1 MPLNTPTKNMFP
13 PTLRLA
19 LSKALFTLVLLAS
32 PALAQ
37 TTLYYSGGTTN
48 IIDGTA
54 VVTNWANMSGTWG
67 GATKNFATDT
77 NGTTYAAWSSNSVF
91 RSFSSGYAYN
101 FTGENITNTIISDVA
116 AAGIALQFNAPS
128 NANSYGNKAFYINA
142 SNAYTLTL
150 SGTSPVVDVRNVGT
164 YLGSIDTIGVTIN
177 QNISPT
183 ARVQLAGSSGFTKTG
198 NLYLQINNTNDALTG
213 TVNVLHNANSI
224 DSGAAGTVQIG
235 GGGAN
240 ATATLAGITRFNI
253 SAVGMGNGGATTAGV
268 RSRLRV
274 LTGTNNANVLNDSAV
289 ISLTGLGQFEYQSR
303 TNSAETIGSLR
314 LASSGVLR
322 LDTNSAGT
330 TAGALTFTTGIDRAN
345 TRAQLLIAG
354 NAVTGEM
361 TSTVNLGTSHGL
373 GNSLLPWATDSRGRF
388 MKVDTGNYLVYV
400 APTDV
405 SDVSTIT
412 SSSTDYR
419 ITGTLSSST
428 FASGAQANSIGIYR
442 GAAGAYT
449 LNVAD
454 TLVIASG
461 GLVDANDNNATTVTI
476 QGGSSLTTAGNAT
489 LYISAGV
496 SSTGG
501 AFTVSTPITG
511 NIDVA
516 VNGGNAG
523 VSFGG
528 TTASTYTGTT
538 YVNGGT
544 LTLNRGSSA
553 NAVGSNVVIRSGAIL
568 AVSQNENIPNGATVT
583 VENGGFWNR
592 GGSTETI
599 ASLAG
604 GGMLTANTNST
615 AVTTVTNSV
624 TIGDSGI
631 GTMIVSS
638 ASNAGITNA
647 FRMNSG
653 AVFNM
658 ELSANGGMSDQMQF
672 WNFSTNEFV
681 LNSNAINL
689 SLAGTQTNGRY
700 TASLFKFYSDG
711 GTNLTSSFITNGL
724 TIGTTGTIIGTPTL
738 NYNSGGSTIDVT
750 YNVGAMFYT
759 NGTTYTVSAAE
770 NYDAATYIRNGTT
783 VNANVSGALP
793 TNTPTTLVMDDAG
806 SGSSTLALGANQT
819 VASVSGA
826 GTATIAL
833 GANTLTVSGTGSTTF
848 SGTITGTGGSLT
860 KSGSGGTLTLSGAS
874 ANTYSGTTTVSG
886 GVLEL
891 NKSSGEAI
899 AGNLIVG
906 KGTTDS
912 TVKLLLSG
920 SNQVGSTG
928 GQTVTL
934 SGGTIQRASGV
945 SEVFGNLN
953 ITAASFLDFGTGTT
967 GNLQFGTYTPS
978 SLITVQNF
986 LQGNTLKFAT
996 QLTTEQLNTNFS
1008 FDNGFTTNWSGGT
1021 FTITAI
1027 PEPSTLAAAIGL
1039 AGMMLWPVRR
1049 RLLCDAKHMLDA
1061 RHPEN

>member
-1 MPLNTPTKNMFP
+1 MQHLPLSKFSA
-13 PTLRLA
+13 LA
-19 LSKALFTLVLLAS
+19 LCTLALLAA
-32 PALAQ
+32 PAAFAQ
-37 TTLYYSGGTTN
+37 SSLYYSGGTTD
-48 IIDGTA
+48 ITDGTP
-54 VVTNWANMSGTWG
+54 VQTNWTNMSGTWG
-67 GATKNFATDT
+67 GAIKNFATDT

-289 ISLTGLGQFEYQSR
+289 ISLTGLGQFEYQGR

-322 LDTNSAGT
+322 LDTYSAGT
-330 TAGALTFTTGIDRAN
+330 SPGALTFANGIDRAN
-345 TRAQLLIAG
+345 NRAQLIVAASTTDG
-354 NAVTGEM
+354 NT

-373 GNSLLPWATDSRGRF
+373 GTSLLPWATDSRGRF
-388 MKVDTGNYLVYV
+388 FKVDTSNYLVYV
-400 APTDV
+400 APTDTA
-405 SDVSTIT
+405 DASTVNN
-412 SSSTDYR
+412 SSTDYR
-419 ITGTLSSST
+419 LTGTLTSST
-428 FASGAQANSIGIYR
+428 FGSGAQANSLGFYR
-442 GAAGAYT
+442 GAAAAYT
-449 LNVAD
+449 LNVTD
-454 TLVIASG
+454 TLTIASG
-461 GLVDANDNNATTVTI
+461 GLTDANDNNSTTVTI
-476 QGGSSLTTAGNAT
+476 QGGTSLTTAGNAP

-496 SSTGG
+496 ASTGG

-624 TIGDSGI
+624 SPGDSGI
-631 GTMIVSS
+631 GTLIVSS
-638 ASNAGITNA
+638 ASQAGLTNQ
-647 FRMNSG
+647 FKMNSG
-653 AVFNM
+653 AAFNF
-658 ELSANGGMSDQMQF
+658 ELSGSGGTSDQMQF
-672 WNFSTNEFV
+672 WNFSTNEFS
-681 LNSNAINL
+681 LTSSPINL
-689 SLAGTQTNGRY
+689 TLSGTEVGGTY
-700 TASLFKFYSDG
+700 TVSLFKFYSDA
-711 GTNLTSSFITNGL
+711 GTTLTSSFITTGL
-724 TIGTTGTIIGTPTL
+724 TIGTIGSGITNTPTL
-738 NYNSGGSTIDVT
+738 NYNSGGSTIDLT
-750 YNVGAMFYT
+750 Y
-759 NGTTYTVSAAE
+759 
-770 NYDAATYIRNGTT
+770 
-783 VNANVSGALP
+783 
-793 TNTPTTLVMDDAG
+793 
-806 SGSSTLALGANQT
+806 
-819 VASVSGA
+819 
-826 GTATIAL
+826 
-833 GANTLTVSGTGSTTF
+833 
-848 SGTITGTGGSLT
+848 
-860 KSGSGGTLTLSGAS
+860 
-874 ANTYSGTTTVSG
+874 
-886 GVLEL
+886 
-891 NKSSGEAI
+891 
-899 AGNLIVG
+899 
-906 KGTTDS
+906 
-912 TVKLLLSG
+912 
-920 SNQVGSTG
+920 
-928 GQTVTL
+928 
-934 SGGTIQRASGV
+934 
-945 SEVFGNLN
+945 EV
-953 ITAASFLDFGTGTT
+953 
-967 GNLQFGTYTPS
+967 
-978 SLITVQNF
+978 V
-986 LQGNTLKFAT
+986 
-996 QLTTEQLNTNFS
+996 
-1008 FDNGFTTNWSGGT
+1008 
-1021 FTITAI
+1021 
-1027 PEPSTLAAAIGL
+1027 PEPSTLAMLGLSGL
-1039 AGMMLWPVRR
+1039 ALAAYRLRR
-1049 RLLCDAKHMLDA
+1049 RS
-1061 RHPEN
+1061 R